1 MDSPE
6 GCLFFAC
13 ILWECA
19 GCKEAVPDF
28 SAAPC
33 HTVATHFQWRG
44 TVNALELPDV
54 HGRGVVLSLESHAKC
69 RLVGNINADLIAL
82 EKRIHWKTMHCPS
95 PASVTIFQRDYQVEF
110 MLFSREPYS

>member
-33 HTVATHFQWRG
+33 HTVATHFQWRE

-82 EKRIHWKTMHCPS
+82 EKKDSLEDHALSQSRKRDNISKRLPGRIH
-95 PASVTIFQRDYQVEF
+95 VIFHGAI
-110 MLFSREPYS
+110 

>member
-28 SAAPC
+28 SAAPG
-33 HTVATHFQWRG
+33 HTVATHFQWRE
-44 TVNALELPDV
+44 TVIFLELPDV
-54 HGRGVVLSLESHAKC
+54 HGRGVVSSLESHAKC

-82 EKRIHWKTMHCPS
+82 EKRIH
-95 PASVTIFQRDYQVEF
+95 
-110 MLFSREPYS
+110 